1 MPFKQEGASLYRGRG
16 GDGGGASW
24 EHETT
29 IKDEIIE
36 EADSLSNLVC
46 HELSSV

>member
-1 MPFKQEGASLYRGRG
+1 MQERASLYRERG
-16 GDGGGASW
+16 GAGGGAYW

-29 IKDEIIE
+29 IEDEKIE

>member
-1 MPFKQEGASLYRGRG
+1 MQEGASLYRGRG
-16 GDGGGASW
+16 GGASW

-29 IKDEIIE
+29 VEDEIIK

-46 HELSSV
+46 HELSFV